1 MSGHEAM
8 AAGQA
13 RPRPLLEV
21 IATSA
26 EDAVAA
32 EQGGADRLE
41 LVSEMALRGLT
52 PELAT
57 FGRIREAVTLPLR
70 VMLRSNG
77 GFGATADEIA
87 ALCRDAG
94 ALRRAGADQF
104 VFGFLDAD
112 GALDRAALDALIA
125 AVAPCPWTLHHAFDH
140 AADARAAWEVARTLP
155 GIDCILTG
163 GLRGDVGTGLAT
175 LCARADWQADGPR
188 WLAGGNLAREH
199 LPPLRAAGIV
209 RYHVGRTARR
219 DWSWDA
225 PVAVGEVRRWREAL
239 DQGAGVDDGE

>member
-1 MSGHEAM
+1 MSESGETGEA
-8 AAGQA
+8 AQ
-13 RPRPLLEV
+13 PRPVLEV

-52 PELAT
+52 PTYET
-57 FGRIREAVTLPLR
+57 FASIREAVRIPLR

-77 GFGATADEIA
+77 GFDATADEVA
-87 ALCRDAG
+87 LLCRQAE

-140 AADARAAWEVARTLP
+140 AADAEAAFAVARTLP

-163 GLRGDVGTGLAT
+163 GLRGDVGTGLTT
-175 LCARADWQADGPR
+175 LCARANWQTDRLR
-188 WLAGGNLAREH
+188 WLAGGNLALEH

-209 RYHVGRTARR
+209 QYHVGRTARR
-219 DWSWDA
+219 DRSWEQ
-225 PVAVGEVRRWREAL
+225 PVDVGAVRRWREAL
-239 DQGAGVDDGE
+239 DGRAGAADGV